1 MTPWWPKPLV
11 RRKSIKITNPEPK
24 QAERGNKK
32 VEKISEDRLKELQ
45 GHVNKINQAQ
55 LQLGGLESQK
65 HSLLHAVV
73 NMQTELTEFQNK
85 LEEEY
90 GPVNINLEDGSYTE
104 IEKEEVVENV

>member
-1 MTPWWPKPLV
+1 M
-11 RRKSIKITNPEPK
+11 
-24 QAERGNKK
+24 NKK
-32 VEKISEDRLKELQ
+32 VEKISEDHLKELQ

-90 GPVNINLEDGSYTE
+90 GKVSINIQDGS
-104 IEKEEVVENV
+104 IAPLPEENVENESNTQD